1 MHPMLNIAIRAAR
14 SAGNLIVRHVER
26 VDRLNV
32 TQKAYNEFVSEV
44 DQQAEDVIVEVIRR
58 AYPHHG
64 ILGEEGGTR
73 EGDHYTWVI
82 DPLDGT
88 TNFLHG
94 FPQFSVSIG
103 LKHRDRLVQAV
114 VYDPLRNE
122 LFTATQGAGAQ
133 LNERRIRV
141 SRCHHLKDALL
152 GTGFPYRF
160 VADVDTYLAIFRD
173 LILSTTGIRRPGSAA
188 LDLAY
193 VASGRLDGFWEFG
206 LKEWDMAAGSLLI
219 QEAGGMVGDPD
230 GGDQY
235 LGRGD
240 IVAGSP
246 KIYEALVATI
256 RPHLARLAS
265 SRTLSPP

>member
-1 MHPMLNIAIRAAR
+1 MHPALNIAVRAAR
-14 SAGNLIVRHVER
+14 SAGSLIVRYLER

-44 DQQAEDVIVEVIRR
+44 DQQAESVIVEVIRR

-73 EGDHYTWVI
+73 AGDLYTWVI

-94 FPQFSVSIG
+94 FPQFSVSIA
-103 LKHRDRLVQAV
+103 LKYRDRLSQAV

-122 LFTATQGAGAQ
+122 LFTASQGDGAQ

-141 SRCHHLKDALL
+141 SRCQHLREALL

-160 VADVDTYLAIFRD
+160 LADVDAYLAIFRD

-219 QEAGGMVGDPD
+219 QEAGGLVGDPD
-230 GGDQY
+230 GGDRY

-240 IVAGSP
+240 IVAGNP
-246 KIYEALVATI
+246 KIFQALIETI
-256 RPHLARLAS
+256 RPHLARLAA
-265 SRTLSPP
+265 SREAPAR